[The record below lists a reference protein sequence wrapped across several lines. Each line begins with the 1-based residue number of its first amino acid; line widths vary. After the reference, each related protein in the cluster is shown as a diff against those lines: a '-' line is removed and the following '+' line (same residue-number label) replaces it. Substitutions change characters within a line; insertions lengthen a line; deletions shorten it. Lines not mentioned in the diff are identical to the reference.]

1 MPRASNQKK
10 KIFLV
15 LQFLEKKSDE
25 ENPVSLPQIISY
37 LEECGIPA
45 ERKSIYDDIEVLRD
59 LGFDILFEN
68 GKGYYL
74 ASRDFQLPELKLLCD
89 AVAASKFITP
99 KKSDELIAKIKK
111 LTSEEQAKALRR
123 QVVVANRIKTMNE
136 CVYYSIDDIHRAIA
150 EKRLISFKYFDINE
164 NKEKVY
170 RHNGK
175 IYVVEP
181 LCLLWDDENYYLV
194 AREKDGKIKHFRADK
209 TEKVTVL
216 DEKIPDDGKPFD
228 IENYQ
233 TKFFGMYGGKEEAVW
248 LKCENSAAGIISDRF
263 GSDLRFIKADDKH
276 FKVRVNVIV
285 SPLFFSWVVGMNGKI
300 VIDSPESTVAEFRSL
315 IKKIEA
321 EYPEKP

>member
-1 MPRASNQKK
+1 MPRASNQKR
-10 KIFLV
+10 KIFRV
-15 LQFLEKKSDE
+15 LQFLEEKSDE

-37 LEECGIPA
+37 LENCGITA
-45 ERKSIYDDIEVLRD
+45 ERKSIYDDIEELRN

-111 LTSEEQAKALRR
+111 LTSEEQAKTLRR

-150 EKRLISFKYFDINE
+150 EKKMIAFRYFDIDE

-170 RHNGK
+170 RHGGK
-175 IYVVEP
+175 IYVAEP
-181 LCLLWDDENYYLV
+181 LCLLWDNENYYLV
-194 AREKDGKIKHFRADK
+194 AREKNGKIKHFRADK
-209 TEKVTVL
+209 TENMQIL
-216 DEKIPDDGKPFD
+216 DEKIPETKKPFD

-233 TKFFGMYGGKEEAVW
+233 TKFFGMFGGKEEAVW
-248 LKCENSAAGIISDRF
+248 LRCKNSAAGIITDRF
-263 GSDLRFIKADDKH
+263 GSDLRFLKADEGH
-276 FKVRVNVIV
+276 FRVRVNVIV

-300 VIDSPESTVAEFRSL
+300 VIESPAETVAEFRELLSR
-315 IKKIEA
+315 IA
-321 EYPEKP
+321 EDYPGKS